1 MSEYEPDDSRDVT
14 QSSHQAPGE
23 PPRTGFREDGARLR
37 SQAEQGEVP
46 QREQSQQGQQ
56 AANDGYATEG
66 DAPGHP
72 DRFADSVPEQEQQ
85 SQQQQQQQQTQAA
98 SQKPD
103 RWRQAADDEN
113 YTPEGK

>member
-23 PPRTGFREDGARLR
+23 PPRTGYREDGARLR
-37 SQAEQGEVP
+37 AQAEQGQVP
-46 QREQSQQGQQ
+46 PREQGQQ
-56 AANDGYATEG
+56 SGNDGFATEG
-66 DAPGHP
+66 DGPGHP

-85 SQQQQQQQQTQAA
+85 QQQEQHTQAEA
-98 SQKPD
+98 QKRD
-103 RWRQAADDEN
+103 RWSEAADREE